1 MGAGDIADPKH
12 PLRFHQFL
20 TNMKRSP
27 ASSLSAD
34 LQDSPEPVS
43 SPETDSQAAL
53 SSQQPLQTPVRP
65 THRSQSASP
74 DNFAEASHVAA
85 ASSQEQTDI
94 PAASMRSSDNDSE
107 GPSSKPGSSTSQGG
121 GTRVGS
127 LSGTEP
133 GLMDLVPFDVMSR
146 TLSRGGPVPGG
157 QVGSD
162 SANLH
167 GYK

>member
-1 MGAGDIADPKH
+1 MDAGDIADPKH
-12 PLRFHQFL
+12 PLRFHQFI

-27 ASSLSAD
+27 ASPLSAD

-43 SPETDSQAAL
+43 SPDSHTAL
-53 SSQQPLQTPVRP
+53 SSQQVQALQTPVRP
-65 THRSQSASP
+65 
-74 DNFAEASHVAA
+74 AEASPVAA

-94 PAASMRSSDNDSE
+94 PAALMRSSDSDSE
-107 GPSSKPGSSTSQGG
+107 GQSSSPGSSTGQGG
-121 GTRVGS
+121 ETRVGS

-167 GYK
+167 GCK